1 MFIHFLKKP
10 SSIRF
15 VLLCVLLL
23 LTTKNIAAQPGET
36 RSFEEIE
43 KQLKGNLVYVNESFK
58 QTSGCAEFYAGR
70 GSIYYQLYA
79 NKVMR
84 KWQHDKTYAQNGIA
98 DFTKALNCA
107 DKSYISKS
115 GILQSRGLFY
125 QTIWEYQI
133 YLIPEEFTKARLK
146 PIFSSREFKNAVFD
160 YSKARAFESLREI
173 YKFRCNMF
181 LYSPELLKEIRSQNK
196 TGEIWKDFDLALKY
210 AEFAYDKRYSKWE
223 SADILSKKGRLAFEV
238 ENYRVALAAY
248 SSDEKYLGK
257 DYKNL
262 CGELK
267 ESDCIYEKRV
277 IPYRFRFGRAR
288 VYVKIG
294 KPEEAL
300 SELKIVF
307 GLYQGSCPEPLET
320 RAQAYRQLGKIE
332 LALADERK
340 LKELPPPNYGTC
352 DY

>member
-1 MFIHFLKKP
+1 MFTHFLKKP
-10 SSIRF
+10 TSLLY
-15 VLLCVLLL
+15 VLLCLLL
-23 LTTKNIAAQPGET
+23 LLAAPNIVAQPGET

-43 KQLKGNLVYVNESFK
+43 KQLKENLVYVNESFK
-58 QTSGCAEFYAGR
+58 QNSGCAEFYTNR
-70 GSIYYQLYA
+70 GNIYYQLYE
-79 NKVMR
+79 NKVKR
-84 KWQHDKTYAQNGIA
+84 KWQHDKTYAQNGLA
-98 DFTKALNCA
+98 DFTKALNCG
-107 DKSYISKS
+107 DKSYILKA

-133 YLIPEEFTKARLK
+133 YFIPKEFIKARLK
-146 PIFSSREFKNAVFD
+146 PIFSSKEFKNAVSD
-160 YSKARAFESLREI
+160 YSKAKAFESLRAI

-181 LYSPELLKEIRSQNK
+181 LYSPELLKEIRAQDK
-196 TGEIWKDFDLALKY
+196 TEEMWKDFDLALKY

-223 SADILSKKGRLAFEV
+223 SADILSKKGRVAFEA
-238 ENYRVALAAY
+238 ENYRVALDAY

-300 SELKIVF
+300 SELRIVF
-307 GLYQGSCPEPLET
+307 GLYQGNCPEPLET

-332 LALADERK
+332 LALADEMK
-340 LKELPPPNYGTC
+340 LQELPSPNYGAC